1 MRLKRAIL
9 TVRFV
14 LFPSLLSSGELIERN
29 AFDKLG
35 GAASP
40 RTASRI
46 LCVQDKIAC
55 FSSLLVLL
63 DLKER
68 EKVAECFRA
77 FELTGNLLKSFWMKI

>member
-14 LFPSLLSSGELIERN
+14 LFPSVLSSGLERN

-35 GAASP
+35 GA
-40 RTASRI
+40 ASRI